1 VRRFHIALSV
11 ADVAASV
18 IDYSRRLGA
27 DPAVVVS
34 GEYALWRTEI
44 LNFSIRRTHEQ
55 PGALRHV
62 GWEDADA
69 PGFAVQKDVNG
80 LAWEHF
86 CPAAQAEEI
95 RRLWPGTGKVN
106 E

>member
-11 ADVAASV
+11 ADVGESV

-27 DPAVVVS
+27 DPAVVVP

-44 LNFSIRRTHEQ
+44 INFSIRRTHEQ

-62 GWEDADA
+62 GWEDTDA

-86 CPAAQAEEI
+86 CPTAQAEEI
-95 RRLWPGTGKVN
+95 RCQWPGATWIA